1 MSCVL
6 LQGCGW
12 RYYVRVLLNKLGL
25 LDTTSG
31 TYQQADDAL
40 HRVSGSKIILLIV
53 FELKNNDEEFGCPP
67 CVNDIAY
74 ISKRHCVQV
83 LLNDLG
89 LLDTTSGT
97 YQQANSALHHGL
109 RQQNNTL
116 DFVFEL
122 KNNKEFGCL
131 PCINWLPRVH
141 KIPSGAGFIIAG
153 KKCIG
158 GQLNKHVASAFKLCY
173 SQIDACQKNTVLV
186 GPKPFG

>member
-97 YQQANSALHHGL
+97 YQQANSALHHVL

-153 KKCIG
+153 KKFIK
-158 GQLNKHVASAFKLCY
+158 QLRKHFTSSFKL
-173 SQIDACQKNTVLV
+173 
-186 GPKPFG
+186 